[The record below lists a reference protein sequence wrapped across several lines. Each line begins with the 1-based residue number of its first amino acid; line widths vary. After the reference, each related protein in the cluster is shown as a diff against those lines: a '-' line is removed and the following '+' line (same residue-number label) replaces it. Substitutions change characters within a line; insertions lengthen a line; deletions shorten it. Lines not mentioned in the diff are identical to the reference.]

1 MTRQTLP
8 YPTWPVFWGFT
19 LCSVLSG
26 VAFVFPKEFSLPFGH
41 SGALETSIIVA
52 IILTPIAILA
62 SIFIILFQTYREKI
76 GILTSMLICIASGI
90 LFAVLILNIFTH
102 EGIELVIS
110 VSYSVAKTAIFP
122 AFITSLIALPP
133 KPTHTESEDSP

>member
-1 MTRQTLP
+1 MTSQIPP
-8 YPTWPVFWGFT
+8 YPAWPVFWKFSICGI
-19 LCSVLSG
+19 LLG
-26 VAFVFPKEFSLPFGH
+26 VVFVFPKELSLPFGH

-62 SIFIILFQTYREKI
+62 SIFIILFQIYRETI

-110 VSYSVAKTAIFP
+110 VSYSVAKTAILP

-133 KPTHTESEDSP
+133 KPTHTESEEFP

>member
-1 MTRQTLP
+1 
-8 YPTWPVFWGFT
+8 
-19 LCSVLSG
+19 
-26 VAFVFPKEFSLPFGH
+26 
-41 SGALETSIIVA
+41 
-52 IILTPIAILA
+52 
-62 SIFIILFQTYREKI
+62 
-76 GILTSMLICIASGI
+76 MLICIASGI

-110 VSYSVAKTAIFP
+110 VSYSVAKTAILP